1 MSEEAVPVEA
11 EAVQSHATNVVTWDV
26 PSAIVAG
33 ERFRIKVGVK
43 CTSECSL
50 ANGRFGIYDHEGTHV
65 ADGVLPGDVWPGTT
79 GLYAADIELRAPAE
93 QGLYTW
99 SVRAP
104 VADVG
109 VPHEEGSSTF
119 GVRVVNRPDH
129 RVIVEAFDKDS
140 YGPLAGARV
149 VMHPYQAVTDERGV
163 AELRVAKGTYRLFV
177 SQTRYETFAL
187 PLEVTGDMATKAEL
201 SLEPVLE
208 RN

>member
-11 EAVQSHATNVVTWDV
+11 EAAQSHATHVVAWDV

-43 CTSECSL
+43 CTSECPL
-50 ANGRFGIYDHEGTHV
+50 ANGRFGIDDHKGARA

-79 GLYAADIELRAPAE
+79 SLYAAEIELRAPTE
-93 QGLYTW
+93 PGLYTW
-99 SVRAP
+99 SVRAA

-109 VPHEEGSSTF
+109 APHEEGSATF
-119 GVRVVNRPDH
+119 GVRVVDRPDH
-129 RVIVEAFDKDS
+129 LVIVEAFDRDS
-140 YGPLAGARV
+140 QRPLAGARV
-149 VMHPYQAVTDERGV
+149 VMHPYQAVTDDRGV
-163 AELRVAKGTYRLFV
+163 AELRVARGTYRLFV